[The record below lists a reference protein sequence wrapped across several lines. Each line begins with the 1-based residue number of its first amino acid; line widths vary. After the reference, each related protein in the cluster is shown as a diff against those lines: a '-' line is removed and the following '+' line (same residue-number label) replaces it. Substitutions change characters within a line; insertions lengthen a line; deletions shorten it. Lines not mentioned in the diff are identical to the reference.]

1 MPQTTTACPAAPI
14 QCMPSV
20 LSGTP
25 VGNEQKPSRLAY
37 LPAIL
42 AGSAALVA
50 AISTLY
56 VNLRADGVAVPASS
70 AQVAAG
76 VVPQADAPQSPTAP
90 AVPTGPRTLRL
101 RLDRVQVEDDGSVG
115 DTDWSFQVFA
125 DEQPLFTV
133 PMPALSDKPGENLAR
148 PAEAEQATADV
159 EIPRD
164 RQVSIVAKGW
174 KKRLLPGA
182 PAEVSGEA
190 WLTLGL
196 NKTVVRLS
204 TGKPKGPAFTLYFS
218 ATEATPPE

>member
-1 MPQTTTACPAAPI
+1 M
-14 QCMPSV
+14 
-20 LSGTP
+20 
-25 VGNEQKPSRLAY
+25 GNEQKPSRLAY

-42 AGSAALVA
+42 AGTAALVA
-50 AISTLY
+50 AVSTLY
-56 VNLRADGVAVPASS
+56 VNLRGDREAASPAAV
-70 AQVAAG
+70 
-76 VVPQADAPQSPTAP
+76 VVPVVAPVADSPAPPPAAP
-90 AVPTGPRTLRL
+90 AGPRTLHL
-101 RLDRVQVEDDGSVG
+101 RLDRVQVENDGSVG

-133 PMPALSDKPGENLAR
+133 PMPALSDKPGENLAQ
-148 PAEAEQATADV
+148 PADPSQAVAEV

-164 RQVSIVAKGW
+164 RQVSIVVKGW

-182 PAEVSGEA
+182 PAEVSGKA

-218 ATEATPPE
+218 ATEATPSD

>member
-1 MPQTTTACPAAPI
+1 
-14 QCMPSV
+14 
-20 LSGTP
+20 

-42 AGSAALVA
+42 AGTAALVA
-50 AISTLY
+50 AVSTLY
-56 VNLRADGVAVPASS
+56 VNLRDDREGAPPAAV
-70 AQVAAG
+70 
-76 VVPQADAPQSPTAP
+76 VVPVVAP
-90 AVPTGPRTLRL
+90 AADSPAPPPPVAPAGPRTLRL
-101 RLDRVQVEDDGSVG
+101 RLDRVQVENDGSVG

-182 PAEVSGEA
+182 PAEVSGKA

-218 ATEATPPE
+218 ATEATPPD